1 MHRKKSAIVVNWKI
15 VFYSHSLMFLFS
27 DSPDA
32 VREVES
38 WLPRLHSVVIGPGLG
53 RDDIL
58 LEHAKVTWIS

>member
-1 MHRKKSAIVVNWKI
+1 MANWKTDF
-15 VFYSHSLMFLFS
+15 FYLHHLMFLFS

-53 RDDIL
+53 RDDLL